1 MNLKVKTSCGVWP
14 GSGVGARILPLLQR
28 YVLRKQSNVL
38 FIQHIFDTGINLQPV
53 KIVRLVL
60 PTKKFIIQLISLQEA
75 PFTAILQTTKDK
87 LEHIFSLVQ

>member
-1 MNLKVKTSCGVWP
+1 MNLKVKASCGVWP
-14 GSGVGARILPLLQR
+14 SSGVGVRILPLRRR

-38 FIQHIFDTGINLQPV
+38 LIKHIFDTGINLQPV
-53 KIVRLVL
+53 KIIRLVL
-60 PTKKFIIQLISLQEA
+60 PTEKFIIQLISLQEA